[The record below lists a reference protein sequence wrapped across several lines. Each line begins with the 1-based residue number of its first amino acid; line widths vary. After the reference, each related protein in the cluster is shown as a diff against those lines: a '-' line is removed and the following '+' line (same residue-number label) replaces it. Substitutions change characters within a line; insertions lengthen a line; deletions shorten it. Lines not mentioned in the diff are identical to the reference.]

1 MTRSQDT
8 ETSQDLR
15 ISDRET
21 FEQWGPPRE
30 HLNVLASGTV
40 LLIQINRPTKLNALC
55 DQLMEELAL
64 TLREADKTDDIA
76 CVILC
81 GNKKAF
87 AAGGDLL
94 ELLARSHSGAYLE
107 NYISSTWDSVQDFRK
122 PLIAAVAGHAIGG
135 GCELA
140 LCCDFILA
148 ADNARFSVP
157 EVLVGTVSATQR
169 LPRILGKSKA
179 MEMIMTGRPM
189 LADEA
194 ERCGVVSRVLP
205 PDDLLD
211 DAVATARKI
220 AALSRPVVMLAKE
233 CVNFSYEAGLRDG
246 VRFERKVFLST
257 LSFNDCKEGLSAV
270 LEKRQPNFQN
280 C

>member
-1 MTRSQDT
+1 
-8 ETSQDLR
+8 
-15 ISDRET
+15 
-21 FEQWGPPRE
+21 
-30 HLNVLASGTV
+30 
-40 LLIQINRPTKLNALC
+40 
-55 DQLMEELAL
+55 
-64 TLREADKTDDIA
+64 
-76 CVILC
+76 
-81 GNKKAF
+81 
-87 AAGGDLL
+87 
-94 ELLARSHSGAYLE
+94 
-107 NYISSTWDSVQDFRK
+107 NYISSTWDSVQEFRK

-211 DAVATARKI
+211 DAVETARKI

-257 LSFNDCKEGLSAV
+257 LSFNDCNEGLSAV

-280 C
+280 